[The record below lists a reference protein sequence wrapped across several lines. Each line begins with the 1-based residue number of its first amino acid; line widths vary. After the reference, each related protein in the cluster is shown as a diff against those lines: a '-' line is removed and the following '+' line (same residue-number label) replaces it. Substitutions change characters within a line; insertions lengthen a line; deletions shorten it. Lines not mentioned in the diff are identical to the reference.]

1 MYVLYWPVFLKLMLR
16 MFTPRY
22 FRPKFV
28 IFVGFIIIPA
38 ILVFRLIVVVFQA
51 LDYILFPGFLRQEV
65 KQPLFILSNPR
76 SGSTFLHRMLENDE
90 QYTYLCLWQSLF
102 NSITLYKLFAFI
114 ARIDKKVASPMAR
127 LVDEV
132 DRHFFKGWDGL
143 HKAGLRYSEEDEFL
157 FVSSFLA
164 PGLVLFF
171 PYLHEVDDIFS
182 LDKLPDKARARI
194 IKNFRLAVQRHV
206 YATGGSTFLAKNAVA
221 GGRLGIYQEAFPD
234 MRVIHI
240 HSDILRSVASSLSV
254 FSKPWS
260 FHSPACYQ
268 RKYESMS
275 VIEMVRTNHQG
286 IINHRH
292 KFMPENSIDIEYD
305 QLVIDP
311 EKTVMSIY
319 QHFGMPLNNLYKA
332 RLQEDCASAK
342 TYKSTHKYS
351 VEDYGF
357 TDEEIILYF
366 SKQPKKT
373 KHTQLERTAGLQ
385 GAHSM
390 LKQIS

>member
-1 MYVLYWPVFLKLMLR
+1 MYFLYWPIFFKLMLR

-22 FRPKFV
+22 FRAKFV
-28 IFVGFIIIPA
+28 FFVGFIIIPA
-38 ILVFRLIVVVFQA
+38 ILLFRLIVVVFQA
-51 LDYILFPGFLRQEV
+51 LDYVLFPGFLHQEV

-90 QYTYLCLWQSLF
+90 QYTYLSLWQSLF
-102 NSITLYKLFAFI
+102 NSITLYKLVEFI
-114 ARIDKKVASPMAR
+114 SRVDKKIASPIA
-127 LVDEV
+127 LCVDV
-132 DRHFFKGWDGL
+132 IDRHFFKGWDGL

-164 PGLVLFF
+164 PGLILFF

-182 LDKLPDKARARI
+182 LDNLPDKARTRV

-206 YATGGSTFLAKNAVA
+206 YATGGATFLAKNAVA

-234 MRVIHI
+234 MRVIYI
-240 HSDILRSVASSLSV
+240 RSDILRSVASSLSV

-286 IINHRH
+286 ILNHRH
-292 KFMPENSIDIEYD
+292 KFMPENLIDIEYD

-311 EKTVMSIY
+311 EKAVVSIY
-319 QHFGMPLNNLYKA
+319 RHFGMPLNDLYKA
-332 RLQEDCASAK
+332 RLLQDCKAAK
-342 TYKSTHKYS
+342 SYKSTHKYT

-357 TDEEIILYF
+357 TNEEIIRYF
-366 SKQPKKT
+366 SEQPEKI
-373 KHTQLERTAGLQ
+373 KHTQLEKSVGSAGCVV
-385 GAHSM
+385 
-390 LKQIS
+390 